1 MVLENYTEIMVD
13 EAIKDYLAKNQE
25 IENSLN
31 NDEIIEIKAC
41 ALNQLPHHYIKT
53 QKRYA
58 ITKLEEVNTQTKAT
72 VLKTVII
79 AVEKITNNR
88 YIKE

>member
-13 EAIKDYLAKNQE
+13 EAIKDYLSKNKDVE
-25 IENSLN
+25 VTLSD
-31 NDEIIEIKAC
+31 DEIIEIKAC
-41 ALNQLPHHYIKT
+41 ALNQLPPHYVTT
-53 QKRYA
+53 QKGYA
-58 ITKLEEVNTQTKAT
+58 ITKLEEVNIQTKAT

-88 YIKE
+88 YTKE

>member
-1 MVLENYTEIMVD
+1 MELENYTEIMVD
-13 EAIKDYLAKNQE
+13 EAIKDYLDKNQE
-25 IENSLN
+25 IMNSLN
-31 NDEIIEIKAC
+31 SDEIIEIKAC
-41 ALNQLPHHYIKT
+41 ALNQLPPHYVTT
-53 QKRYA
+53 QKGYA
-58 ITKLEEVNTQTKAT
+58 ITKLEEVNIQTKAT

>member
-1 MVLENYTEIMVD
+1 MVLENYTHQFNKQVAE
-13 EAIKDYLAKNQE
+13 DYLDKNQE
-25 IENSLN
+25 IMNSLN
-31 NDEIIEIKAC
+31 SDEIIEIKAC
-41 ALNQLPHHYIKT
+41 ALNQLPPHYVTT
-53 QKRYA
+53 QKGYA

>member
-1 MVLENYTEIMVD
+1 MILENYMEIMVD
-13 EAIKDYLAKNQE
+13 EAIKDYLDKNQE
-25 IENSLN
+25 IMNSLN
-31 NDEIIEIKAC
+31 SDEIIEIKAC
-41 ALNQLPHHYIKT
+41 ALNQLPPHYK
-53 QKRYA
+53 KKKKGYA

>member
-1 MVLENYTEIMVD
+1 MILENYMEIMVD
-13 EAIKDYLAKNQE
+13 EAIKDYLDKNQE
-25 IENSLN
+25 IMNSLN
-31 NDEIIEIKAC
+31 SDEIIEIKAC
-41 ALNQLPHHYIKT
+41 ALNQLPPHYVNK
-53 QKRYA
+53 KKGYA

>member
-13 EAIKDYLAKNQE
+13 EAIEDYLSKNQE
-25 IENSLN
+25 LKNSLN
-31 NDEIIEIKAC
+31 SDEIIEIKAC
-41 ALNQLPHHYIKT
+41 ALNQLPPHYVTT
-53 QKRYA
+53 QKGYA

-72 VLKTVII
+72 ILKTVII